1 MQSQVGCW
9 GCLAAFWGRQT
20 TPCSASPVLSLISP
34 LLSWGTF
41 PRTPFCQAQC
51 RQFQKQPHPPKCCST
66 SHKTSLCLHLYPE
79 VMLQVQSHLFP
90 GALWDPWAS
99 GVGWSP
105 RQPLLLQFLP
115 LRGSPKGSHFPL
127 LPSSGLVRIQL
138 VHSGL
143 RKCQFREDNCL
154 IKI

>member
-1 MQSQVGCW
+1 MGAGAAWQHFG
-9 GCLAAFWGRQT
+9 GDKPPLAQHHQCSVSSHHCFHGGLFPGPPFARHSAVIIPET
-20 TPCSASPVLSLISP
+20 TSSP
-34 LLSWGTF
+34 
-41 PRTPFCQAQC
+41 
-51 RQFQKQPHPPKCCST
+51 K
-66 SHKTSLCLHLYPE
+66 
-79 VMLQVQSHLFP
+79 MLQLITQNLLVPAPVSRGDAPGAIPPLPRLP

-105 RQPLLLQFLP
+105 LQPLLLQFLP